1 MSNAKLIGLI
11 SLFYI
16 VISEMSLSLGLT
28 TYVIARPDGLT
39 DMGDISV
46 FEILLRLPIW
56 VFNAFAS
63 IFQLAFFTTD
73 IPVLISSVVFLPIVF
88 ILVYIG
94 IVTVRGGAG

>member
-16 VISEMSLSLGLT
+16 VISEMSLSLGIST
-28 TYVIARPDGLT
+28 RVIVRPDGLT

-46 FEILLRLPIW
+46 FEILLMLPVW
-56 VFNAFAS
+56 AFNTFVS

-88 ILVYIG
+88 ILVYVG